1 MGTSGNRKGYKVFS
15 INTTVRNP
23 QRNLEFLRH
32 FQKFNGL
39 VFDGKIKMLYFI
51 ELVRNGVYQFS
62 NISNSIKEKLLNDIP
77 LNEQEIKELFENN
90 PQATGF
96 NGRVMTQLRA
106 LKDQG
111 FLIFSG
117 NKTKPTITMT
127 NFAFELINGEKPIT
141 DIYTKMMIGLHS
153 RNPARTSML
162 NKARVFL
169 NTIFVIDLLKKEWQK
184 LGNEAKGILKYEF
197 SFVLGMK
204 DCDYKK
210 CVKDILTYRKL
221 YGLKENKDY
230 IKKYLFDEMGLE
242 KLSYQSLSDYTDEV
256 FRKFEMTGL
265 LIARGKFGHIYY
277 DFSTFNLTKIQ
288 SLLRE
293 YKGYKF
299 KEFKSVTEYIDFLS
313 NIKLPWLVSEK
324 VRKELIENKAKN
336 LEIKLK
342 ENDFSDL
349 NTLEE
354 TLNQQ
359 FYNKALQNKIVQS
372 EVAAL
377 LDELRILASLI
388 KKESQFE
395 SIPEPL
401 RLEYLL
407 ALILGKKYGIAN
419 LTSNLIYNENGT
431 PLSYAPAG
439 KADLTYQNCLF
450 EATMIK
456 NKNQQLNSETTS
468 IARHMKESVEQGQGD
483 LRTLLIAPYIHWDV
497 ALFFKF
503 CAKEFESKIAPITI
517 ANFITLI
524 EKSDKF
530 SDFKANFDKFFV
542 NNLTQN
548 KTDEYID
555 FVNFR
560 E

>member
-1 MGTSGNRKGYKVFS
+1 
-15 INTTVRNP
+15 
-23 QRNLEFLRH
+23 
-32 FQKFNGL
+32 
-39 VFDGKIKMLYFI
+39 
-51 ELVRNGVYQFS
+51 
-62 NISNSIKEKLLNDIP
+62 
-77 LNEQEIKELFENN
+77 
-90 PQATGF
+90 
-96 NGRVMTQLRA
+96 
-106 LKDQG
+106 
-111 FLIFSG
+111 
-117 NKTKPTITMT
+117 
-127 NFAFELINGEKPIT
+127 
-141 DIYTKMMIGLHS
+141 
-153 RNPARTSML
+153 
-162 NKARVFL
+162 
-169 NTIFVIDLLKKEWQK
+169 
-184 LGNEAKGILKYEF
+184 
-197 SFVLGMK
+197 
-204 DCDYKK
+204 
-210 CVKDILTYRKL
+210 
-221 YGLKENKDY
+221 
-230 IKKYLFDEMGLE
+230 MGLE
-242 KLSYQSLSDYTDEV
+242 KLSYQSLNDYTDEV

-277 DFSTFNLTKIQ
+277 DFSAFNLTKIE
-288 SLLRE
+288 SLLCE
-293 YKGYKF
+293 YKNYTF
-299 KEFKSVTEYIDFLS
+299 KEFKSVVEYIDFLD

-349 NTLEE
+349 NLLEE

-359 FYNKALQNKIVQS
+359 FYNKALQSKIVQS
-372 EVAAL
+372 EVAVL

-407 ALILGKKYGIAN
+407 ALILGKKYGIKN
-419 LTSNLIYNENGT
+419 LTSNLIYNENGI

-456 NKNQQLNSETTS
+456 NRNQQLNSETTS
-468 IARHMKESVEQGQGD
+468 IARHMKENYDKD

-503 CAKEFESKIAPITI
+503 CAKEFSSKLAPITI

-542 NNLTQN
+542 NKLTQN

-555 FVNFR
+555 FVNFK

>member
-23 QRNLEFLRH
+23 QRNLEFLRY

-62 NISNSIKEKLLNDIP
+62 NISNSIKEKLLNDIL
-77 LNEQEIKELFENN
+77 LNEREIKELFENN

-96 NGRVMTQLRA
+96 NGGVMTQLRA

-127 NFAFELINGEKPIT
+127 NFAFELISGKMLFT
-141 DIYTKMMIGLHS
+141 DIYAKMMIGLHS
-153 RNPARTSML
+153 SNPARTSML

-210 CVKDILTYRKL
+210 CVKDILTYRKI

-230 IKKYLFDEMGLE
+230 IKKYLFDELELE
-242 KLSYQSLSDYTDEV
+242 KLSYQSLNDYTDEV

-277 DFSTFNLTKIQ
+277 DFSAFNLTKIE
-288 SLLRE
+288 SLLCE
-293 YKGYKF
+293 YKNYTF
-299 KEFKSVTEYIDFLS
+299 KEFKSVVEYIDFLD
-313 NIKLPWLVSEK
+313 NIELPWLVSEK
-324 VRKELIENKAKN
+324 VRKELIKNKAKN
-336 LEIKLK
+336 LEIELK

-349 NTLEE
+349 NVLEE

-359 FYNKALQNKIVQS
+359 FYNKALQSKIVQS
-372 EVAAL
+372 EVAVL

-407 ALILGKKYGIAN
+407 ALILGKKYGIKN
-419 LTSNLIYNENGT
+419 LTSNLIYNENGI

-456 NKNQQLNSETTS
+456 NRNQQLNSETTS
-468 IARHMKESVEQGQGD
+468 IARHMKENYDKD

-503 CAKEFESKIAPITI
+503 CAKEFSSKLAPITI

-555 FVNFR
+555 FVNFK

>member
-1 MGTSGNRKGYKVFS
+1 M
-15 INTTVRNP
+15 
-23 QRNLEFLRH
+23 
-32 FQKFNGL
+32 
-39 VFDGKIKMLYFI
+39 
-51 ELVRNGVYQFS
+51 
-62 NISNSIKEKLLNDIP
+62 
-77 LNEQEIKELFENN
+77 
-90 PQATGF
+90 
-96 NGRVMTQLRA
+96 
-106 LKDQG
+106 
-111 FLIFSG
+111 
-117 NKTKPTITMT
+117 
-127 NFAFELINGEKPIT
+127 
-141 DIYTKMMIGLHS
+141 
-153 RNPARTSML
+153 
-162 NKARVFL
+162 
-169 NTIFVIDLLKKEWQK
+169 
-184 LGNEAKGILKYEF
+184 
-197 SFVLGMK
+197 
-204 DCDYKK
+204 
-210 CVKDILTYRKL
+210 
-221 YGLKENKDY
+221 
-230 IKKYLFDEMGLE
+230 
-242 KLSYQSLSDYTDEV
+242 
-256 FRKFEMTGL
+256 
-265 LIARGKFGHIYY
+265 
-277 DFSTFNLTKIQ
+277 
-288 SLLRE
+288 
-293 YKGYKF
+293 
-299 KEFKSVTEYIDFLS
+299 
-313 NIKLPWLVSEK
+313 
-324 VRKELIENKAKN
+324 RKELIENKAKN

-349 NTLEE
+349 NLLEE

-359 FYNKALQNKIVQS
+359 FYNKALQSKIVQS
-372 EVAAL
+372 EVAVL

-407 ALILGKKYGIAN
+407 ALILGKKYGIKN
-419 LTSNLIYNENGT
+419 LTSNLIYNENGI

-456 NKNQQLNSETTS
+456 NRNQQLNSETTS
-468 IARHMKESVEQGQGD
+468 IARHMKENYDKD

-503 CAKEFESKIAPITI
+503 CAKEFSSKLAPITI

-555 FVNFR
+555 FVNFK